1 MSVLI
6 VFFILWC
13 WFVGNAGKKGLAVFI
28 PTEPVTF
35 LIETFVVVFIIYLI
49 ILNKHE
55 KGDE

>member
-6 VFFILWC
+6 VFFFVWC
-13 WFVGNAGKKGLAVFI
+13 WFVGNSGMGLAVFI